1 MLDIYS
7 RHRPYALLAAVVMV
21 QVLMLAFQIKREHD
35 VRLIRYWA
43 VSLMTPVERAGTW
56 MGSKVGGV
64 WSGYV
69 DLREAHRQNEQ
80 LKSQVDQLR
89 IRNHELETQAGEAA
103 RLETLLN
110 FRDAHPD
117 APMLAA
123 QVIGASADPTSHTL
137 FVNRGEHDHVRR
149 NLPVITPDGVV
160 GKIVEVFPSAS
171 QVLLINDKEG
181 AVGALFFDSRT
192 QGIVKGTGDSEPH
205 MDYVSND
212 EKVQPGEEIVTSGMD
227 RIFPKGFPIGVVES
241 AAPGNPFQNIRVKTA
256 VRLDRLEDVLILLSM
271 QEIPF
276 KHEQPAAAAAE
287 NQPQQQ
293 VAPATASPSSATGS
307 PEPARKSA
315 APSAKPAPA
324 HSAPPAAKP
333 GSQNAAPSSTP
344 ATPAQPQGSADQPAP
359 DASH

>member
-1 MLDIYS
+1 MLDVYS

-43 VSLMTPVERAGTW
+43 VALMTPVERIGAWT
-56 MGSKVGGV
+56 GSKIGGV

-69 DLREAHRQNEQ
+69 DLREAHQQNER
-80 LKSQVDQLR
+80 LKSEVDQLR
-89 IRNHELETQAGEAA
+89 IQNHELGTQAGEAA

-110 FRDAHPD
+110 FHDAHPD
-117 APMLAA
+117 VPMVAA

-137 FVNRGEHDHVRR
+137 FVNRGEHDRVRR
-149 NLPVITPDGVV
+149 NLAVITPDGVV

-192 QGIVKGTGDSEPH
+192 QGIVKGTGDPEPH

-227 RIFPKGFPIGVVES
+227 RIFPKGFPIGVVET
-241 AAPGNPFQNIRVKTA
+241 AAPGNPFQNIKVKPM

-271 QEIPF
+271 QEIQF
-276 KHEQPAAAAAE
+276 KHEQPAAAE
-287 NQPQQQ
+287 TESQSQQPG
-293 VAPATASPSSATGS
+293 VPATTSSAGAAGGS
-307 PEPARKSA
+307 APTKKPAGS
-315 APSAKPAPA
+315 SAKAAPA
-324 HSAPPAAKP
+324 HNALPAAKP
-333 GSQNAAPSSTP
+333 ETQNSAPSPAPSSTP
-344 ATPAQPQGSADQPAP
+344 PPGATDQPSS

>member
-43 VSLMTPVERAGTW
+43 VALTTPVERVSTW
-56 MGSKVGGV
+56 TGSKVGGI
-64 WSGYV
+64 WSGYI
-69 DLREAHRQNEQ
+69 DLRAAHRQNEQ
-80 LKSQVDQLR
+80 LKSEVDQLR
-89 IRNHELETQAGEAA
+89 IRNNELETQAGEAA
-103 RLETLLN
+103 RLESLLN

-137 FVNRGEHDHVRR
+137 FVNRGERDHVRR

-171 QVLLINDKEG
+171 QVLLINDKDG
-181 AVGALFFDSRT
+181 AVGALFVDSRT
-192 QGIVKGTGDSEPH
+192 QGIVKGTGDPEPH

-212 EKVQPGEEIVTSGMD
+212 EKVQAGEEIVTSGMD

-276 KHEQPAAAAAE
+276 KHEQPAAATTE
-287 NQPQQQ
+287 NQAQQPA
-293 VAPATASPSSATGS
+293 APAASSETNAKSISA
-307 PEPARKSA
+307 PAKKPSA
-315 APSAKPAPA
+315 APAKTAPA

-333 GSQNAAPSSTP
+333 ESQNPAPPSALPP
-344 ATPAQPQGSADQPAP
+344 ASQPPGTTGQPAP
-359 DASH
+359 DESH